1 MAFLILNEVQKQE
14 FCKVYDVINYPDKII
29 EKMINIAQ
37 DTEVLLNRIF
47 EKKEIGWFKEQYL
60 AKLMEMG
67 FATINKNISQKE
79 FIKSFL
85 DYYGEEF
92 LRLVQSEVNADSE
105 TNWLMDMLRK
115 KNKTSHPIRHL
126 LLARFL
132 GISIDDLFNKKLDY
146 KPFGYGCLL

>member
-1 MAFLILNEVQKQE
+1 
-14 FCKVYDVINYPDKII
+14 
-29 EKMINIAQ
+29 
-37 DTEVLLNRIF
+37 
-47 EKKEIGWFKEQYL
+47 
-60 AKLMEMG
+60 MEMG
-67 FATINKNISQKE
+67 FATINKSISQEE
-79 FIKSFL
+79 FIKSFI